1 MKTLLSFV
9 LVLAGLAASQDR
21 APLVAVMPLQT
32 RGVDSNATRI
42 LEDAI
47 ADGLVGTGEMRLMER
62 AQMNQV
68 LAEQG
73 FQESGTCD
81 QSECAV
87 QVGKL
92 LGVERAVVGSVGL
105 LGKTYVINTR
115 VVDIGSGEVLRSSQQ
130 RLTGEIDQVL
140 SDLVPKVVADLTRK
154 GNAAN
159 VPVAKTTPTPAPAV
173 EESSSG
179 WIWWTLGGV
188 AVAGGAAAAALVLMG
203 GGGEAATPAPTPD
216 PGPSTTDGTL
226 IIELPATQP

>member
-1 MKTLLSFV
+1 MKSLISVLFV
-9 LVLAGLAASQDR
+9 MATVVVAQDR
-21 APLVAVMPLQT
+21 VPLVAVMPLQT

-47 ADGLVGTGEMRLMER
+47 ADGLVSTGSIRLMER
-62 AQMNQV
+62 AQMTQV

-115 VVDIGSGEVLRSSQQ
+115 VVDISSGEVMRSSQQ

-140 SDLVPKVVADLTRK
+140 SELVPKVVADLTRT
-154 GNAAN
+154 GSATSA
-159 VPVAKTTPTPAPAV
+159 PVAQTTQPPAPAI

-188 AVAGGAAAAALVLMG
+188 AVAGGAAAAALVLLG
-203 GGGEAATPAPTPD
+203 GSGEEASLPPPD
-216 PGPSTTDGTL
+216 PGTTSTDGTL
-226 IIELPATQP
+226 IIELPGTQP

>member
-1 MKTLLSFV
+1 MKSLIRFI
-9 LVLAGLAASQDR
+9 LAMATVAVAQDR

-47 ADGLVGTGEMRLMER
+47 ADGLVGTGNMRLMER

-73 FQESGTCD
+73 FQESGSCD

-87 QVGKL
+87 QMGKL
-92 LGVERAVVGSVGL
+92 LGVERAIVGSVGQ

-115 VVDIGSGEVLRSSQQ
+115 VVDISSGEVLRSSQQ
-130 RLTGEIDQVL
+130 RITGEIDQVL
-140 SDLVPKVVADLTRK
+140 SELVPKVVADLTRT
-154 GNAAN
+154 GSATAA
-159 VPVAKTTPTPAPAV
+159 PLAQTTPATAPVV

-179 WIWWTLGGV
+179 WIWWTLGGM
-188 AVAGGAAAAALVLMG
+188 AVAGGAAAAALVLLG
-203 GGGEAATPAPTPD
+203 GSAEEAMPAPPVD
-216 PGPSTTDGTL
+216 PGTTSTDGTL
-226 IIELPATQP
+226 IIELPGTQP

>member
-1 MKTLLSFV
+1 MKFLLLLV
-9 LVLAGLAASQDR
+9 LGLAGLAASQDR

-47 ADGLVGTGEMRLMER
+47 ADGLVGTGTMRLMER

-92 LGVERAVVGSVGL
+92 LGVQRAVVGSVGL

-115 VVDIGSGEVLRSSQQ
+115 VVDIGTGEVLRSSQQ

-140 SDLVPKVVADLTRK
+140 ADLVPKVVADLTRS
-154 GNAAN
+154 GNAPS
-159 VPVAKTTPTPAPAV
+159 PVAKTAPAPAPVV

-188 AVAGGAAAAALVLMG
+188 AVAGGAAAAALVLLG
-203 GGGEAATPAPTPD
+203 GSSEEAAPAPAPD
-216 PGPSTTDGTL
+216 PGTPSTDGTL
-226 IIELPATQP
+226 IIELPGAQ

>member
-1 MKTLLSFV
+1 MKLLLPIV
-9 LVLAGLAASQDR
+9 LGLAGLAASQVR

-47 ADGLVGTGEMRLMER
+47 ADGLVGTGNMRLMER

-87 QVGKL
+87 QMGKL

-115 VVDIGSGEVLRSSQQ
+115 VVDIGTGEVLRSSQQ

-140 SDLVPKVVADLTRK
+140 ADLVPKVVTDLTRS
-154 GNAAN
+154 GNAAT
-159 VPVAKTTPTPAPAV
+159 PVAKTAPAPAPVV

-188 AVAGGAAAAALVLMG
+188 AVAGGAAAAALVLLG
-203 GGGEAATPAPTPD
+203 GSSEEAAPAPAPD
-216 PGPSTTDGTL
+216 PGTPSTDGTL
-226 IIELPATQP
+226 IIELPGVQ

>member
-1 MKTLLSFV
+1 MKSFFSILFAMATV
-9 LVLAGLAASQDR
+9 AVAQDR

-47 ADGLVGTGEMRLMER
+47 ADGLVGTGSIRLMER

-73 FQESGTCD
+73 FQESGSCD

-87 QVGKL
+87 QMGML

-105 LGKTYVINTR
+105 LGRTYVINTR
-115 VVDIGSGEVLRSSQQ
+115 VVDISSGEVMRSSQQ
-130 RLTGEIDQVL
+130 RITGEIDQVL
-140 SDLVPKVVADLTRK
+140 SDLVPKVVADLTRT
-154 GNAAN
+154 GSAASA
-159 VPVAKTTPTPAPAV
+159 PVAQTTPAPAPAV

-188 AVAGGAAAAALVLMG
+188 AVAGGAAAAAFLLLG
-203 GGGEAATPAPTPD
+203 GTGSATTPTPD
-216 PGPSTTDGTL
+216 SDQPSSSDGTL
-226 IIELPATQP
+226 IIELPGTQP

>member
-1 MKTLLSFV
+1 MKLLLLIV
-9 LVLAGLAASQDR
+9 LGLAGLAASQER

-47 ADGLVGTGEMRLMER
+47 ADGLVGTGTMRLMER

-140 SDLVPKVVADLTRK
+140 ADLVPKVVADLARS
-154 GNAAN
+154 GNSGSA
-159 VPVAKTTPTPAPAV
+159 PVAKTTPAPAPAV

-188 AVAGGAAAAALVLMG
+188 AIAGGAAAAALVLLASPS
-203 GGGEAATPAPTPD
+203 EATPPAPTPD
-216 PGPSTTDGTL
+216 PGTPSTDGTL
-226 IIELPATQP
+226 IIELPGAP

>member
-1 MKTLLSFV
+1 MNSLLSLLLIV
-9 LVLAGLAASQDR
+9 ASAVVAQDR

-47 ADGLVGTGEMRLMER
+47 ADGLVGTGEVRLMER

-73 FQESGTCD
+73 FQESGSCD

-87 QVGKL
+87 QMGKL

-115 VVDIGSGEVLRSSQQ
+115 VVDIGSGEVLKSSQQ

-140 SDLVPKVVADLTRK
+140 SDLVPKVVADLTRT
-154 GNAAN
+154 GSPA
-159 VPVAKTTPTPAPAV
+159 PVATPTPAPAPVV
-173 EESSSG
+173 EESSSS

-188 AVAGGAAAAALVLMG
+188 AVAGGAAAAALLVLG
-203 GGGEAATPAPTPD
+203 DKGSATAPPEITEE
-216 PGPSTTDGTL
+216 PSSSDGTL
-226 IIELPATQP
+226 IIELPKAQP

>member
-154 GNAAN
+154 GNAAT

>member
-1 MKTLLSFV
+1 MKILLPIV
-9 LVLAGLAASQDR
+9 CLLAGFASSQER

-62 AQMNQV
+62 AQMAQV

-92 LGVERAVVGSVGL
+92 LGVERAVVGSVGY

-140 SDLVPKVVADLTRK
+140 SDLVPKVVADLTRT
-154 GNAAN
+154 GNAA
-159 VPVAKTTPTPAPAV
+159 PVATTAPAPAPVV

-188 AVAGGAAAAALVLMG
+188 AVAGGAAAAALVMLASPS
-203 GGGEAATPAPTPD
+203 EAAPPAPIPD
-216 PGPSTTDGTL
+216 PGPTTTDGTL
-226 IIELPATQP
+226 IIELPEVQ

>member
-1 MKTLLSFV
+1 MKLL
-9 LVLAGLAASQDR
+9 LPLLLGLAGLAASQVR
-21 APLVAVMPLQT
+21 TPLVAVMPLQT

-47 ADGLVGTGEMRLMER
+47 ADGLVGTGNMRLMER

-73 FQESGTCD
+73 FQESGSCD

-87 QVGKL
+87 QMGKL

-115 VVDIGSGEVLRSSQQ
+115 VVDITSGEVMRSSQQ
-130 RLTGEIDQVL
+130 RITGEIDQVL
-140 SDLVPKVVADLTRK
+140 SDLVPKVVADLTRT
-154 GNAAN
+154 GNAPA
-159 VPVAKTTPTPAPAV
+159 VPVAKTSPAPVV
-173 EESSSG
+173 EETSSA

-188 AVAGGAAAAALVLMG
+188 AVAGGAAAAALVLLG
-203 GGGEAATPAPTPD
+203 GSGEAAPAAPTPD
-216 PGPSTTDGTL
+216 PVTPSNDGTL
-226 IIELPATQP
+226 IIKIPASQP